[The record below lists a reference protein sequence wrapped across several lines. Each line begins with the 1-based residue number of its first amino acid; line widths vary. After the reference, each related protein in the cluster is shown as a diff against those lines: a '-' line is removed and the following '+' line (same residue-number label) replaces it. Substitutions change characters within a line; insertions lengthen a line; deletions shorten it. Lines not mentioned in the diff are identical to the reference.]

1 MAAGTRSSFSGRVD
15 IQPVVKVFSFLVPKS
30 DVPMR
35 VEFEAG
41 EILLPNAAESA
52 AQEPPVALDA
62 PASPALP
69 REPRVERPLVTL
81 AYARSGDKGDD
92 ENIGVIARKPE
103 YLALLRE
110 QLTPQ
115 AVRAYFAHLVQGEV
129 ERFDVPGLHA
139 LNFLMHGAL
148 GGGGVASLRSDPL
161 GKSYA
166 QMLLDFPLSVPRSW
180 A

>member
-1 MAAGTRSSFSGRVD
+1 
-15 IQPVVKVFSFLVPKS
+15 
-30 DVPMR
+30 MR
-35 VEFEAG
+35 VEFEG
-41 EILLPNAAESA
+41 GVITLPDAAASGAPEVPA
-52 AQEPPVALDA
+52 VVEGLALPPVPD
-62 PASPALP
+62 
-69 REPRVERPLVTL
+69 EPRVQRPLVAL
-81 AYARSGDKGDD
+81 ACARSGDKGDD

-115 AVRAYFAHLVQGEV
+115 AVRAYFAHLVEGEV